1 MIKRILKA
9 KDPALRQVSKPVAK
23 LDKKVL
29 QVVKDLQNTLKK
41 QTDPPGVGL
50 AAPQI
55 GVFLRI
61 LSVANGKQTTI
72 FINPEVTETSKR
84 INDPL
89 KKDEEDFNTA
99 KQDNLTMEGCLS
111 LPNFYGPVV
120 RSEKIT
126 IRYQTPKKV
135 SSQWILVEE
144 EKTFSGF
151 PAQVIQHELDHLE
164 GILFIDRLL
173 EQKKGLFVIKNNEWH
188 EVNFP

>member
-1 MIKRILKA
+1 MIRRILQA
-9 KDPALRQVSKPVAK
+9 KDPKLRQVSKPVAN
-23 LDKKVL
+23 LDKKAL

-61 LSVANGKQTTI
+61 LLVASGKKSTI
-72 FINPEVTETSKR
+72 FINPEVVEVSKR

-89 KKDEEDFNTA
+89 KKDEDDF
-99 KQDNLTMEGCLS
+99 TMEGCLS

-120 RSEKIT
+120 RAQKLT

-135 SSQWILVEE
+135 ASQWILVEE
-144 EKTFSGF
+144 EKSFTGF
-151 PAQVIQHELDHLE
+151 QAQVIQHELDHLE
-164 GILFIDRLL
+164 GILFVDRLL
-173 EQKKGLFVIKNNEWH
+173 EQKRGLFVIKNDEWQ